1 MPPRGLVLMSVS
13 ASLWWE
19 ELSTPWTVLVS
30 ACCQDNSY
38 FSTNKVWTSTDW
50 WIRCFPANSSVRMAA
65 RMPKYISLTHSVSLC
80 LQIWLCQNLVKFN
93 SQFVKLL
100 VGPQSQ
106 TCLFQVK
113 RILGFCCRY
122 SPKILIWVTKKKG
135 IYFPDWLFPSVSID
149 SYSAAGTTV

>member
-1 MPPRGLVLMSVS
+1 M
-13 ASLWWE
+13 
-19 ELSTPWTVLVS
+19 
-30 ACCQDNSY
+30 Y
-38 FSTNKVWTSTDW
+38 
-50 WIRCFPANSSVRMAA
+50 
-65 RMPKYISLTHSVSLC
+65 LTHSVSLC

-100 VGPQSQ
+100 MGPQSQ
-106 TCLFQVK
+106 TCLFQIK

-135 IYFPDWLFPSVSID
+135 ISFPDRLFPSVSID